1 MAEFVCRLGT
11 PSGEIVTRIVE
22 ATAAAD
28 ARVQLERDGYKVF
41 DISSTAG
48 GIKSM
53 LLPGSGS
60 KGRVKQADFLLFNQ
74 QLSALLRAGIPVL
87 QAISLL
93 KTRSQSSNLR
103 NVLADVE
110 EKIKNGQPLS
120 SAFESQGIF
129 PKIYTASIL
138 SGEKSG
144 ALDEV
149 LLRYV
154 EYLKRS
160 VGVARKLRGA
170 LAYPAFLLAAAFL
183 MIAFLT
189 LYIVPRMS
197 DLFRNL
203 SGQRSLPT
211 ITLAVLWLSNAIA
224 GNIWWLGPLVLISLF
239 ALYVWIRTERG
250 RLALHRLLL
259 KLPVAGMLIRQMA
272 TAQLAR
278 SLSTL
283 LSGGITVP
291 DSWEIA
297 SQALNNLELRRRSAA
312 VLPMIREGRGFT
324 EALEQANWIPEL
336 GLDMIGIG
344 EKSGS
349 LREMLDEVAAFYD
362 AEAEVK
368 LEQLTTLLE
377 PLILVV
383 MAAIVLSI
391 LLAIYLPIIQ
401 TISSGPVSGRGR

>member
-11 PSGEIVTRIVE
+11 PSGEIITRIVE
-22 ATAAAD
+22 ATGAAD
-28 ARVQLERDGYKVF
+28 ARFQLERDGYRVF
-41 DISSTAG
+41 DVASAASG
-48 GIKSM
+48 LKSF
-53 LLPGSGS
+53 LPGGS
-60 KGRVKQADFLLFNQ
+60 TKGKVKQSDFLLFNQ

-93 KTRSQSSNLR
+93 RARSQSSNLR
-103 NVLADVE
+103 IVLADVE
-110 EKIKNGQPLS
+110 EKIKNGLPLS
-120 SAFESQGIF
+120 TAFESQGIF

-144 ALDEV
+144 ALDDV
-149 LLRYV
+149 LQRYV

-170 LAYPAFLLAAAFL
+170 LAYPAFLLAAATF

-197 DLFRNL
+197 DLFTSL
-203 SGQRSLPT
+203 SANRTLPT
-211 ITLAVLWLSNAIA
+211 ITLAVLWVSKTVATNV
-224 GNIWWLGPLVLISLF
+224 WWILPLIIISGV
-239 ALYVWIRTERG
+239 ALYIWLRTDSG
-250 RLALHRLLL
+250 RLALHRMLLR
-259 KLPVAGMLIRQMA
+259 LPVAGTLIRQMA

-291 DSWEIA
+291 DSWEIS

-324 EALEQANWIPEL
+324 EALETANWIPAL

-344 EKSGS
+344 ERSGS
-349 LREMLDEVAAFYD
+349 LREMLDEVASFYD

-383 MAAIVLSI
+383 MAAIVLAI

-401 TISSGPVSGRGR
+401 TISAGPMGGRAR

>member
-1 MAEFVCRLGT
+1 
-11 PSGEIVTRIVE
+11 
-22 ATAAAD
+22 
-28 ARVQLERDGYKVF
+28 
-41 DISSTAG
+41 
-48 GIKSM
+48 
-53 LLPGSGS
+53 
-60 KGRVKQADFLLFNQ
+60 
-74 QLSALLRAGIPVL
+74 VL
-87 QAISLL
+87 
-93 KTRSQSSNLR
+93 
-103 NVLADVE
+103 VDVE

-224 GNIWWLGPLVLISLF
+224 GNLWWLGPLVLISLF
-239 ALYVWIRTERG
+239 ALYI
-250 RLALHRLLL
+250 
-259 KLPVAGMLIRQMA
+259 
-272 TAQLAR
+272 
-278 SLSTL
+278 
-283 LSGGITVP
+283 
-291 DSWEIA
+291 
-297 SQALNNLELRRRSAA
+297 
-312 VLPMIREGRGFT
+312 
-324 EALEQANWIPEL
+324 
-336 GLDMIGIG
+336 
-344 EKSGS
+344 
-349 LREMLDEVAAFYD
+349 
-362 AEAEVK
+362 
-368 LEQLTTLLE
+368 
-377 PLILVV
+377 
-383 MAAIVLSI
+383 
-391 LLAIYLPIIQ
+391 
-401 TISSGPVSGRGR
+401 